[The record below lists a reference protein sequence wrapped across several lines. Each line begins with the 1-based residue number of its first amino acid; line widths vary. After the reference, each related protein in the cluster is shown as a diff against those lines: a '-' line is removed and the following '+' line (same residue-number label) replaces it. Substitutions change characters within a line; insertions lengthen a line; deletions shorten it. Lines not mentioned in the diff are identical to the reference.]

1 MGRFSFCL
9 PPFAPD
15 YSGVCGALFSLG
27 GMIVIHDAADCT
39 GNYINYDEPRWYG
52 GGSMVYCSGLREL
65 DAVLGNDEKFI
76 RNICEAAK
84 EMHPNF
90 IALVGS
96 PVPMVI
102 GTDLAGMA
110 AWIEDETGIPAFGFL
125 TTGLGLYPSG
135 AFLAGKTLL
144 QHVGTVT
151 EKKTGNK
158 EGMNILGDLPLD
170 FAGTDFMERF
180 RMQVRALDIPVCASL
195 FDQADMGQAEQ
206 VFSAGWNTAVSY
218 SGALL
223 GAWLWRTQHMPCIT
237 GFPMSDV
244 TAERWD
250 SFAKE
255 GQQRGGIVAW
265 GAQRELCGRRDGIL
279 ILGDQMTA
287 NSLRAE
293 IFYATGKR
301 SCVGLPFGAQME
313 SLGAG
318 DLILKNEEQI
328 QEAVNHPEI
337 TVVIGDPLYRQ
348 LLDEPEKKQF
358 LPVLHYAVSSKVGP
372 GLCPDAGKIYEE
384 ILNQLA

>member
-27 GMIVIHDAADCT
+27 GMIVIHDAAGCT
-39 GNYINYDEPRWYG
+39 GNYINYDEPRWYD

-110 AWIEDETGIPAFGFL
+110 AWIEDETGIPAFGFS

-135 AFLAGKTLL
+135 AFLAGKTMLK
-144 QHVGTVT
+144 HAMKT
-151 EKKTGNK
+151 EKRQAEKA
-158 EGMNILGDLPLD
+158 GMNILGDLPLD

-180 RMQVRALDIPVCASL
+180 RIQVQELGIQIRASL
-195 FDQADMGQAEQ
+195 FDRADMSQIDQ
-206 VFSAGWNTAVSY
+206 IFSARWNTAVSY

-223 GAWLWRTQHMPCIT
+223 GAWLCRTQNMPCVT
-237 GFPMSDV
+237 GFSMSAATVEHWRAFAQEHADHDV
-244 TAERWD
+244 
-250 SFAKE
+250 
-255 GQQRGGIVAW
+255 VAW
-265 GAQRELCGRRDGIL
+265 GAQEELCGQKDGIL
-279 ILGDQMTA
+279 ILGDQIIA

-293 IFYATGKR
+293 IYYVTGKC
-301 SCVGLPFGAQME
+301 SCVGLPFGAQAE

-318 DLILKNEEQI
+318 DRILKNEEQI
-328 QEAVNHPEI
+328 QKAVNDPEI

-348 LLDEPEKKQF
+348 LLDEPEKKRF

-372 GLCPDAGKIYEE
+372 GLCSDGGKTIEE
-384 ILNQLA
+384 IIVELS

>member
-27 GMIVIHDAADCT
+27 GMIVIHDAAGCT

-76 RNICEAAK
+76 RNICKAARQ
-84 EMHPNF
+84 MHPKF

-102 GTDLAGMA
+102 GTDLIGMA
-110 AWIEDETGIPAFGFL
+110 TWIEDETGIPTFGFS

-144 QHVGTVT
+144 QYAG
-151 EKKTGNK
+151 KTGK
-158 EGMNILGDLPLD
+158 RQQAEKAGMNILGDLPLD

-180 RMQVRALDIPVCASL
+180 RMQVRALGIPVCASL
-195 FDQADMGQAEQ
+195 FDQADMGQVEQ
-206 VFSAGWNTAVSY
+206 AFSAGWNTAVSY

-223 GAWLWRTQHMPCIT
+223 GAWLNQTHHMPYVT
-237 GFPMSDV
+237 GFPMSV
-244 TAERWD
+244 STAERWRT
-250 SFAKE
+250 FTKE
-255 GQQRGGIVAW
+255 HADRGIVAW
-265 GAQRELCGRRDGIL
+265 GAQEEMCGRSGGIL
-279 ILGDQMTA
+279 ILGDQITA

-293 IFYATGKR
+293 IFYAAGKR
-301 SCVGLPFGAQME
+301 SCVGIPFGAQAE

-328 QEAVNHPEI
+328 QKAVNDPEI
-337 TVVIGDPLYRQ
+337 SIVIGDPLYRQ
-348 LLDEPEKKQF
+348 LLDDTEKKRF
-358 LPVLHYAVSSKVGP
+358 LPVLHYAVSSKI
-372 GLCPDAGKIYEE
+372 GLGICPNGGKMIEE
-384 ILNQLA
+384 IVAELL

>member
-15 YSGVCGALFSLG
+15 YSGVCGTLFSLG
-27 GMIVIHDAADCT
+27 GMIVIHDAAGCT

-76 RNICEAAK
+76 RNICEAARQ
-84 EMHPNF
+84 MHPKF

-102 GTDLAGMA
+102 GTDLVGMA
-110 AWIEDETGIPAFGFL
+110 AWIEDETGIPAFGFS

-144 QHVGTVT
+144 QYAGKAGKRQQA
-151 EKKTGNK
+151 EKA
-158 EGMNILGDLPLD
+158 GMNILGDLPLD

-180 RMQVRALDIPVCASL
+180 RTQVQVLGIPICTSL
-195 FDQADMGQAEQ
+195 FDQADMDQ
-206 VFSAGWNTAVSY
+206 VKEALLAKWNTAVSY

-223 GAWLWRTQHMPCIT
+223 GAWLNQTQHMPCVT
-237 GFPMSDV
+237 GFPMSGD
-244 TAERWD
+244 TAEHWRA
-250 SFAKE
+250 FAKE
-255 GQQRGGIVAW
+255 HADRGIAAW
-265 GAQRELCGRRDGIL
+265 GAQEEMCGRSKGIL
-279 ILGDQMTA
+279 ILGDQITA

-301 SCVGLPFGAQME
+301 SCVGLPFGAQKE

-318 DLILKNEEQI
+318 DQILKDEEQI
-328 QEAVNHPEI
+328 YKAVNDPAI
-337 TVVIGDPLYRQ
+337 TAVIGDPLYRQ
-348 LLDEPEKKQF
+348 LLDEPEKKRF

-372 GLCPDAGKIYEE
+372 GICPNSGKMIEE
-384 ILNQLA
+384 IAAELS

>member
-1 MGRFSFCL
+1 
-9 PPFAPD
+9 
-15 YSGVCGALFSLG
+15 
-27 GMIVIHDAADCT
+27 
-39 GNYINYDEPRWYG
+39 
-52 GGSMVYCSGLREL
+52 MVYCSGLREL

-110 AWIEDETGIPAFGFL
+110 AWIEDETGIPAFGFS

-144 QHVGTVT
+144 QHAW
-151 EKKTGNK
+151 KTANMQRMK

-170 FAGTDFMERF
+170 FAGTDFVERF
-180 RMQVRALDIPVCASL
+180 RMLAQNQDIRIQASL
-195 FDQADMGQAEQ
+195 FDRADMEQ
-206 VFSAGWNTAVSY
+206 VSRVLFAGWNTAVSY

-223 GAWLWRTQHMPCIT
+223 GAWLWQTKKMPCIT
-237 GFPMSDV
+237 GFPMSAA
-244 TAERWD
+244 TAERWH
-250 SFAKE
+250 SLAEE
-255 GQQRGGIVAW
+255 GQQRGGITAW
-265 GAQRELCGRRDGIL
+265 GAQKELCGKEEGIL

-301 SCVGLPFGAQME
+301 SCVGLPLGAQQE

-318 DLILKNEEQI
+318 DLILKNEAQI
-328 QEAVNHPEI
+328 QEAVNDPEI

-348 LLDEPEKKQF
+348 LLDVPQKKRF
-358 LPVLHYAVSSKVGP
+358 LPVLHYAVSSKVGQN
-372 GLCPDAGKIYEE
+372 LCPGGGKTTEE
-384 ILNQLA
+384 MIMELS

>member
-15 YSGVCGALFSLG
+15 YSGVCGTLFSLG
-27 GMIVIHDAADCT
+27 GMIVIHDAAGCT
-39 GNYINYDEPRWYG
+39 GNYIHYDEPRWYD

-65 DAVLGNDEKFI
+65 DAALGNDEKFI
-76 RNICEAAK
+76 RNICKAAK

-96 PVPMVI
+96 PVPMII

-110 AWIEDETGIPAFGFL
+110 AWIEDETGIPAFGFS
-125 TTGLGLYPSG
+125 TTGLGLYPLG

-144 QHVGTVT
+144 QHVR
-151 EKKTGNK
+151 KTAQEQQRK

-170 FAGTDFMERF
+170 FAGTDFMEHF
-180 RMQVRALDIPVCASL
+180 RALAQEQNIPVQASL
-195 FDQADMGQAEQ
+195 FDRADMDQ
-206 VFSAGWNTAVSY
+206 VFKVTSARWNTAVSY

-223 GAWLWRTQHMPCIT
+223 GAWLWQTRKMPCIT
-237 GFPMSDV
+237 GFPMS
-244 TAERWD
+244 TATAGRWH
-250 SFAKE
+250 SLAGE
-255 GQQRGGIVAW
+255 GQRRGGITAW
-265 GAQRELCGRRDGIL
+265 GAQKELCGKEEGIL

-293 IFYATGKR
+293 IFHATGKR
-301 SCVGLPFGAQME
+301 SCVGLPFGAQQE

-318 DLILKNEEQI
+318 DLILKNEAQI
-328 QEAVNHPEI
+328 QEAVNAPEI

-348 LLDEPEKKQF
+348 LLDGPEKKRF
-358 LPVLHYAVSSKVGP
+358 LPVLHYAVSSKVGQK
-372 GLCPDAGKIYEE
+372 LCPDGGKTAEE
-384 ILNQLA
+384 MIMELS

>member
-27 GMIVIHDAADCT
+27 GMIVIHDAAGCT
-39 GNYINYDEPRWYG
+39 GNYINYDEPRWYD

-102 GTDLAGMA
+102 GTDLVGMA
-110 AWIEDETGIPAFGFL
+110 AWIEDETGIPAFGFS

-144 QHVGTVT
+144 QYVW
-151 EKKTGNK
+151 KTTQKQRMK

-180 RMQVRALDIPVCASL
+180 RTLIQERNIPVQASL
-195 FDQADMGQAEQ
+195 FDRADMDQ
-206 VFSAGWNTAVSY
+206 VSKVTSARWNTAVSY

-223 GAWLWRTQHMPCIT
+223 GAWLWQTQKMPCIT
-237 GFPMSDV
+237 GFPMSEA
-244 TAERWD
+244 TAEHWHSLVR
-250 SFAKE
+250 E
-255 GQQRGGIVAW
+255 GQQRGGIMAW
-265 GAQRELCGRRDGIL
+265 GAQKKLCGRRDGIL
-279 ILGDQMTA
+279 ILGDQMMA

-293 IFYATGKR
+293 IFHATGKH
-301 SCVGLPFGAQME
+301 SCVGLPFGAQAE
-313 SLGAG
+313 SLGEG
-318 DLILKNEEQI
+318 DLILKNEAQI
-328 QEAVNHPEI
+328 QCAVNDPEV
-337 TVVIGDPLYRQ
+337 TVVIGDPLYQQ
-348 LLDEPEKKQF
+348 LLDESEKKRF
-358 LPVLHYAVSSKVGP
+358 LPLPHYAVSSKVGQS
-372 GLCPDAGKIYEE
+372 LCPDGEKIYEE
-384 ILNQLA
+384 LFKQLA